1 MTTVD
6 EVPASY
12 VAIGDS
18 FTEGLDD
25 PAPYG
30 GGYRGWAD
38 RVAETFAAA
47 RPDFRYAN
55 LAVRGRKLEAI
66 LDEQLPTA
74 LRLRPELVSLA
85 GGTNDVLRP
94 SVDLDTLGRRFED
107 AVRRLRRNGSQVL
120 LFQSVD
126 PTARSRLIGRTL
138 PRLKALTTIVE
149 EVAAGYRCV
158 LVPLWGQPVF
168 AHPAMWSEDRLH
180 LSSLGHARTA
190 GAVLEALGMGD
201 ASWRD
206 VPGEYDVARL
216 HRRLADDARWAR
228 RHLAP
233 WVVRRVRGVSSGDTV
248 TAKYPDLAELPRMGA
263 APVEASPALPDPRD
277 DGAGEPHPST

>member
-1 MTTVD
+1 MSSD
-6 EVPASY
+6 QVPASY
-12 VAIGDS
+12 VAVGDS

-25 PAPYG
+25 LDPSTG
-30 GGYRGWAD
+30 RYRGWAD
-38 RVAETFAAA
+38 RVAESFAAA

-55 LAVRGRKLEAI
+55 LAVRGRKLDAI

-94 SVDLDTLGRRFED
+94 NVDLDLIARRFDD

-126 PTARSRLIGRTL
+126 PTPRSRLIGRAL

-149 EVAAGYRCV
+149 EVAEVHRCV
-158 LVPLWGQPVF
+158 LVRLWGEPVF
-168 AHPAMWSEDRLH
+168 AHPSVWGEDRLH
-180 LSSLGHARTA
+180 LSPLGHARTA
-190 GAVLEALGMGD
+190 GAVLETLGLGD
-201 ASWRD
+201 SSWRADLGAYD
-206 VPGEYDVARL
+206 VPRL
-216 HRRLADDARWAR
+216 RQRAVEDARWAR

-233 WVVRRVRGVSSGDTV
+233 WVVRRLRGVSSGDLV
-248 TAKYPDLAELPRMGA
+248 TAKYPELATLPV
-263 APVEASPALPDPRD
+263 PQQPPIPD
-277 DGAGEPHPST
+277 